1 MNQSTLRALHV
12 DETTESIKLTGKTS
26 YSGHRGFGYFK
37 ERVLC
42 RNQTKDQDIGIIYFQ
57 TIKPVE
63 MKEKRTLLKP
73 VANRK

>member
-1 MNQSTLRALHV
+1 MNQSTLRALYV

-26 YSGHRGFGYFK
+26 YSGHRGFGYLK
-37 ERVLC
+37 ERGLC
-42 RNQTKDQDIGIIYFQ
+42 RNQTKDQDIGIIYFR

-63 MKEKRTLLKP
+63 LKEKRTLLKS

>member
-1 MNQSTLRALHV
+1 MNQSAVRALYV

-26 YSGHRGFGYFK
+26 YSGHREFAYFK
-37 ERVLC
+37 ERVRC
-42 RNQTKDQDIGIIYFQ
+42 RNQTKDHNIGIICFR

-63 MKEKRTLLKP
+63 LKTKRTLLKP